1 MNEIEKMGKN
11 NGQLVTTKWGT
22 SGWETQL
29 EKLLTLQQREIKRGK
44 QNEKFWEDGMKWYHN
59 GKWKKSM

>member
-1 MNEIEKMGKN
+1 MNEIEKVGKN
-11 NGQLVTTKWGT
+11 NGQLVTTQWGT

-44 QNEKFWEDGMKWYHN
+44 QDEKFWEDGMK
-59 GKWKKSM
+59 